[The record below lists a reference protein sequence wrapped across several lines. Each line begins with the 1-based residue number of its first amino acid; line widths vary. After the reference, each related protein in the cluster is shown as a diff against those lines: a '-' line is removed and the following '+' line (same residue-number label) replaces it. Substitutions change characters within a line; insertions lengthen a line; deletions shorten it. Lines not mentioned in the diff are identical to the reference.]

1 MKPRRLVEIILT
13 LIILSGVAVPEKRP
27 MSPEDLYQI
36 KAVSDPQVSPDG
48 KWIAYTI
55 AVPDLAKN
63 RYFDDIWLVPTDG
76 GVSKPLTTDPENDY
90 SPRWSP
96 DGKQIAFISERNGTP
111 NLFLISLDGGEAKQ
125 VTFSE
130 TGLYSPIWSNDGKRL
145 ICGSRVLPAGK
156 NTAEN
161 WTKNELPECNART
174 IDRLLFRQW
183 DTWLGDE
190 RNHVFLVNPEDGAI
204 KDLTPGDFDTPPVS
218 LSSSHDFDISPDG
231 AEICYTKTEG
241 TILAVSTNHDLF
253 TVDIP
258 TGKTTKITSN
268 PALDG
273 QPHYSPDGRYIAYT
287 SMTKVNYESD
297 REVLTLYEH
306 KTGKTVRLTENL
318 DRSVG
323 QILWSPDSRQ
333 LFFTAEDQGH
343 GAIYAV
349 DLSGNFRKIT
359 DDGFNTHIDITPDG
373 ETLVFQKGYN
383 HKPYEI
389 YSQPVTGE
397 KPTQLTWAN
406 REFDETFDLPQVE
419 EFWFPGANNDMVHGF
434 LLRPPHFDPKKKY
447 PVVLTIHG
455 GPQNMWGDRFMLSW
469 FTMQLI
475 ASPGYVGVFI
485 NQRGSTGYSSKFREE
500 VSRDY
505 GGKCYEDLVK
515 GLDFVIAKYGFIDKD
530 RQAVIGGSFG
540 GYSVNWLIGHT
551 NRFKCAVSHAGLYN
565 LTSFY
570 GATEELWY
578 PAWDE
583 PELYDKWS
591 PHRFAKNF
599 RTPTLVTQG
608 ELDFRVPV
616 GESLQLFTALQ
627 RQGVPS
633 RLVIFPD
640 EGHEILGLQNN
651 VRWWK
656 EMHRWLA
663 EYLK

>member
-1 MKPRRLVEIILT
+1 MKLSRLAEIILT
-13 LIILSGVAVPEKRP
+13 FTLLFVIAQPEKRA
-27 MSPEDLYQI
+27 M
-36 KAVSDPQVSPDG
+36 SPDG

-55 AVPDLAKN
+55 ATPDLAKD
-63 RYFDDIWLVPTDG
+63 RYFDDIWLVPADG
-76 GVSKPLTTDPENDY
+76 GVTKPLTTHPENDY

-96 DGKQIAFISERNGTP
+96 DGKRIAFISERKGKP
-111 NLFLISLDGGEAKQ
+111 NLFMISLDGGEAKQ
-125 VTFSE
+125 VTFSK
-130 TGLYSPIWSNDGKRL
+130 TGLYSPIWSKDGL
-145 ICGSRVLPAGK
+145 HIICGSRVLPARK
-156 NTAEN
+156 NTIEN
-161 WTKNELPECNART
+161 WTKNELPECNARS

-183 DTWLGDE
+183 DTWLGDKK
-190 RNHVFLVNPEDGAI
+190 NHIFLVDLNDGSM
-204 KDLTPGDFDTPPVS
+204 KHLKPGDFDTPPVS

-231 AEICYTKTEG
+231 
-241 TILAVSTNHDLF
+241 
-253 TVDIP
+253 
-258 TGKTTKITSN
+258 
-268 PALDG
+268 
-273 QPHYSPDGRYIAYT
+273 
-287 SMTKVNYESD
+287 
-297 REVLTLYEH
+297 
-306 KTGKTVRLTENL
+306 
-318 DRSVG
+318 
-323 QILWSPDSRQ
+323 
-333 LFFTAEDQGH
+333 
-343 GAIYAV
+343 
-349 DLSGNFRKIT
+349 
-359 DDGFNTHIDITPDG
+359 
-373 ETLVFQKGYN
+373 ETLVYRKGYN
-383 HKPYEI
+383 HRPYEI
-389 YSQPVTGE
+389 YSQPTNGE

-419 EFWFPGANNDMVHGF
+419 TFRFPGANGDTVHGF
-434 LLRPPHFDPKKKY
+434 LLRPPHFDPEKKY
-447 PVVLTIHG
+447 PVILTIHG

-475 ASPGYVGVFI
+475 TSPGYVGVFI
-485 NQRGSTGYSSKFREE
+485 NPRGSTGYSSTFREE

-505 GGKCYEDLVK
+505 GGKCFEDLVK

-540 GYSVNWLIGHT
+540 GYSVNWLMGHT

-565 LTSFY
+565 LTSFF
-570 GATEELWY
+570 GATEELWF
-578 PAWDE
+578 PAWDMGTTPWDE

-627 RQGVPS
+627 RQGIPS

-663 EYLK
+663 KYLN